1 MHRNQHLK
9 QNLLESLY
17 VEGLEDAGSLGCTAN
32 NVKKH
37 VLEDLEDLGGP
48 EGLRGLLTRPSKASG
63 GTGGPGRAREA
74 CGR

>member
-1 MHRNQHLK
+1 MHWNQHIK
-9 QNLLESLY
+9 QHLLESLY

-37 VLEDLEDLGGP
+37 LLEDLEDLGGP
-48 EGLRGLLTRPSKASG
+48 EGLRDLLTRPSKASG
-63 GTGGPGRAREA
+63 GSGDPGTARGA